1 MRVYTCG
8 EIAGGVTLEC
18 LEKRSMGG
26 AVIEE
31 RELNAA
37 KFWQY
42 FDDVCRAHHRESTGT
57 SYERDC
63 LLVLFVWF
71 GREMLDFE
79 PIPVSRGDN
88 APALRQWWSRTMRG
102 LDDALGFEG
111 SGRRDELAENW
122 RFHSQAY
129 ELFKKGLPSLRNEVA
144 YFFDY
149 RFVRLAG
156 RETGTHRHL
165 SHFSASLVN
174 ALADPRS
181 EFVDAY
187 CSTGELFATSGTE
200 RWRRFDDKGRR
211 NFIFQVGAFELE
223 TRMRLALHGK
233 DPKSYQRFDPQAGT
247 RASRTMFR
255 IDPPARKAMPAR
267 GQDTTFGQISSATE
281 MLAELQRWIN
291 LDSAVVVTRG
301 NERASPNRLNAGM
314 RRELVDDGRLVAVID
329 LPRPPGARIDKSA
342 WVIGPR
348 HISENRHILMVDVCG
363 LGDPSSHQEFGVFAE
378 FAGRLVRSFMGE
390 RISARWATSSH
401 EDAAA
406 QVRHVFDREFHSGY
420 RDVLGLCRVVSRE
433 EIRGNG
439 GALIASRYVRPAQRS
454 AWLSGIDGTPLTEL
468 FLNKRGEGRTV
479 YLIGNNGEGKS
490 LLLREIAQ
498 ASSELRR
505 KTVGISCSAS
515 DRFPLSS
522 EKVAGFESFIYE
534 GARTSEQAAN
544 YRRTATDV
552 CSKFFEIHCSDQHL
566 QVFVEVLRLIE
577 FDAKRFVMPLSASG
591 SNTQS
596 ERFLERTFELT
607 DDADRNRMKTREASS
622 GNMQI
627 ALMRSD
633 SKGGITPFRDLSSGE
648 QQIVSLVV
656 KILAHA
662 QRGCLMLIDEP
673 EISLHVSWQRV
684 LPRVLS
690 TIASSFSCDILVA
703 THSPLIISSAPEDS
717 LCFAARMQRL
727 TPIPS
732 RYRRSV
738 ESILFKGFGTYTTN
752 NRLIHERCAAI
763 VADAISVF
771 NQEEYNDARPR
782 QLVAELKDMRRTVL
796 AAAEHLDRAGVNK
809 SLELIKKA
817 QEAIQKLS
825 ALHEDPDSEERE
837 GVR

>member
-8 EIAGGVTLEC
+8 QLAGGVTFEC

-42 FDDVCRAHHRESTGT
+42 FDDLCRTHHRESTGT

-63 LLVLFVWF
+63 LLVLFIWF
-71 GREMLDFE
+71 GREILNFE
-79 PIPVSRGDN
+79 PIPVGRGDN
-88 APALRQWWSRTMRG
+88 ARALRQWWSRTMRG
-102 LDDALGFEG
+102 LDDALGFDG

-129 ELFKKGLPSLRNEVA
+129 ELFEKGLPSLRHEVA

-187 CSTGELFATSGTE
+187 CSTGELFATSGAE
-200 RWRRFDDKGRR
+200 RWRRFDDRGRR

-223 TRMRLALHGK
+223 IRMRLVLHGK
-233 DPKSYQRFDPQAGT
+233 DPKSYQRFDPQAGS

-267 GQDTTFGQISSATE
+267 SQDSAFGQVSSATE
-281 MLAELQRWIN
+281 MLAELQQWITFH
-291 LDSAVVVTRG
+291 SAVVVTRG
-301 NERASPNRLNAGM
+301 NERASPSRLNAGV
-314 RRELVDDGRLVAVID
+314 RRELVDDGQLIAVID

-348 HISENRHILMVDVCG
+348 RSSENHHILMVDVCG

-420 RDVLGLCRVVSRE
+420 RDVLGLCRVVSRD
-433 EIRGNG
+433 EIRASGE
-439 GALIASRYVRPAQRS
+439 ALIASRYIRLAERS
-454 AWLSGIDGTPLTEL
+454 AWLSGIDGTPLTDL
-468 FLNKRGEGRTV
+468 LLKKRSDGRTV

-490 LLLREIAQ
+490 LLLRKIAQ
-498 ASSELRR
+498 ASSELQR

-515 DRFPLSS
+515 DRFPLSTD
-522 EKVAGFESFIYE
+522 KVAGFESFIYE
-534 GARTSEQAAN
+534 GARTSDQAAN
-544 YRRTATDV
+544 YRRAATDV
-552 CSKFFEIHCSDQHL
+552 CRKFFEIHCSDQHL
-566 QVFVEVLRLIE
+566 RVFVEVLRLIE
-577 FDAKRFVMPLSASG
+577 FDAKRFVMPLSASE
-591 SNTQS
+591 SNAQS

-607 DDADRNRMKTREASS
+607 DDADKNRMASRETS

-633 SKGGITPFRDLSSGE
+633 SKGGITPFSDLSSGE

-690 TIASSFSCDILVA
+690 TIARNFSCDILVA

-717 LCFAARMQRL
+717 HCFAARMQRL
-727 TPIPS
+727 TLIPS

-771 NQEEYNDARPR
+771 NQEEYDEVRLR
-782 QLVAELKDMRRTVL
+782 QLVTELKGMRRTVL
-796 AAAEHLDRAGVNK
+796 AATEHLDKAGINK

-817 QEAIQKLS
+817 QEAIQRLS
-825 ALHEDPDSEERE
+825 VLHRDPDSEEPE